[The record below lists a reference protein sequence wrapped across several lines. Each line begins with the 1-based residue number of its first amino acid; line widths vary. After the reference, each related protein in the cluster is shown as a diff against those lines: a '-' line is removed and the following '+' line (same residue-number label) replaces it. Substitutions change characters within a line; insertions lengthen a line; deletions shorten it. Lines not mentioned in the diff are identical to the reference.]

1 MKLVNWSFITSH
13 EWDTDHLS
21 CIRPLVDVAVH
32 PYEHLSKEIATTR
45 KGSTFLKCPAHT
57 DFLKNTFVFLAPFD
71 VTLDINITNTD
82 RSILSENLSQAV
94 FDNLIDTRFLED
106 YDSQTNPYPLIGID
120 WLNIFTCNDS
130 LFLQVLPAFMHH
142 TEFSKSATVIPGEF
156 DIGKWT
162 RPVEIVFEVKSNQEK
177 IVINKGDAVAYFKF
191 NTDQLI
197 KLVPASTPWSEI
209 KLCNSIRQENAFR
222 PLKERYEELKDKK
235 ITRCPHESKD

>member
-1 MKLVNWSFITSH
+1 
-13 EWDTDHLS
+13 
-21 CIRPLVDVAVH
+21 
-32 PYEHLSKEIATTR
+32 
-45 KGSTFLKCPAHT
+45 
-57 DFLKNTFVFLAPFD
+57 
-71 VTLDINITNTD
+71 
-82 RSILSENLSQAV
+82 
-94 FDNLIDTRFLED
+94 
-106 YDSQTNPYPLIGID
+106 
-120 WLNIFTCNDS
+120 
-130 LFLQVLPAFMHH
+130 MHH